1 MSYIGQRP
9 VVGRYIKLDQ
19 ISSGFNGSN
28 TGFSMT
34 AGSQAVFPGTARN
47 LLLSLGGVIQEPDTD
62 FTISGSTLTFTTP
75 PVANTTFF
83 GVIYGDMQATGT
95 PSDGTVLPASI
106 ATSGNFSFPEITITG
121 DLNIAD
127 KIIHSGDTDTA
138 LRFPANNAIS
148 AETSGNEVLRLDSSG
163 RILIG
168 KTSNR
173 QTRLGTNSFSP
184 DIQFEDE
191 SIGAVSMTRLSDN
204 NAPPRFILQKTRGSI
219 ASAAAVINNDLTG
232 QILFSGFDGSNFCN
246 TAQIRSEVDGTPGT
260 NDMPGNLLF
269 MTTSDGSTTTLERMR
284 ITSSGE
290 VGIGTSSPGDL
301 IHVVDGADDCAIR
314 IEATAA
320 DKDARLK
327 LFAHSNGVS
336 QVRFGD
342 QDDGDIGGLTY
353 DHTNDSL
360 EFRVSNN
367 ERMQIDS
374 SGRLLIGTT
383 SARSPQGITAALQV
397 EGTDAG
403 TSSFSLIRNS
413 ANQHSPNLIFSK
425 SRGASDG
432 SSTVVQNNDAL
443 GMIAWVGSDGSD
455 SVSAAA
461 RITGAVDGTPGS
473 NDMPGRLEF
482 LTTADGAT
490 APTERMRI
498 DSSGNVGIGTDSPN
512 VNFHVS
518 ATSSVAK
525 IESTASATSARLII
539 KSANDTYTGL
549 HFGDDGD
556 DDVGRIRYYH
566 TDNHMHFSTGA
577 SERMRIDADG
587 DVGIGTSSPGGNR
600 LMVQLTDDNSDG
612 LVVKGGSGQGRTN
625 IRVQMGNSDSSSST
639 GYRITNS
646 SGTTIASL
654 FIMNDKDDLN
664 FMNQSSGGQIIFN
677 TSSTSNSLGSL
688 ARARFDMDGNF
699 FGGKSSSDVNNTGF
713 ELKQNGLNAFTRN
726 NGGVLAVNRGTN
738 NGTLI
743 SLRRSNNEGGTIGVT
758 PTSAS
763 FNTSSDYRLKEN
775 VLAISDGITRLKTLK
790 PYRFNFK
797 VDASTTVDGFLA
809 HEVTAVP
816 EAITGTK
823 DQVVTQAMIDSGEYE
838 EGTLN
843 DPIYQSIDQS
853 KLVPLLVAALQEEIS
868 KREALEA
875 RVAAL
880 EAA

>member
-191 SIGAVSMTRLSDN
+191 TIAALSMTRLSDN

-383 SARSPQGITAALQV
+383 SARSPQGITASLQV

-425 SRGASDG
+425 SRGASVG
-432 SSTVVQNNDAL
+432 SSTVVQDNDAL

-455 SVSAAA
+455 SVSTAA

-498 DSSGNVGIGTDSPN
+498 DSTGLVGIGTASPSSI
-512 VNFHVS
+512 FHVRPLDE
-518 ATSSVAK
+518 TNFLVRN
-525 IESTASATSARLII
+525 EGSTVVL
-539 KSANDTYTGL
+539 
-549 HFGDDGD
+549 
-556 DDVGRIRYYH
+556 
-566 TDNHMHFSTGA
+566 A
-577 SERMRIDADG
+577 SETNSGRDNNRGMALEATAFEFIEGGSEKMRIDTNG

-600 LMVQLTDDNSDG
+600 LMVQLTDDNADG
-612 LVVKGGSGQGRTN
+612 LLVKGGSGQGRTN
-625 IRVQMGNSDSSSST
+625 IRVQMGNTDSTAST

-646 SGTTIASL
+646 SGTTIASF

-797 VDASTTVDGFLA
+797 IDASTTVDGFLA

>member
-138 LRFPANNAIS
+138 LRFPANNIIS

-191 SIGAVSMTRLSDN
+191 TIGAISLARLSDN

-219 ASAAAVINNDLTG
+219 ASAAAVINNDLVG

-269 MTTSDGSTTTLERMR
+269 MTTSDGSTTTVERMR

-290 VGIGTSSPGDL
+290 MGIGTSNPSDL
-301 IHVVDGADDCAIR
+301 IHVVDGAADCAIR
-314 IEATAA
+314 IEATAV

-342 QDDGDIGGLTY
+342 QNDGDIGGLTY

-360 EFRVSNN
+360 EFRVNN
-367 ERMQIDS
+367 SERMQIDS

-425 SRGASDG
+425 SRGASVG
-432 SSTVVQNNDAL
+432 SSTVVQDDDAL

-455 SVSAAA
+455 SVSTAA

-498 DSSGNVGIGTDSPN
+498 DSSGKVGIGTASPD

-539 KSANDTYTGL
+539 KSANNTYTGL

-566 TDNHMHFSTGA
+566 NTDHMQFSVGA
-577 SERMRIDADG
+577 TERMRIDADG

-600 LMVQLTDDNSDG
+600 LMVQLTDDNSDSF
-612 LVVKGGSGQGRTN
+612 LVKGGSGQGRTN
-625 IRVQMGNSDSSSST
+625 IRVQMGNTDSTAST

-646 SGTTIASL
+646 SGNTIASL

-699 FGGKSSSDVNNTGF
+699 FLGKSSADIDNTGV
-713 ELKQNGLNAFTRN
+713 ELKQNAQSAFTRN
-726 NGGVLAVNRGTN
+726 NGSTCTFNRGTN

-743 SLRRSNNEGGTIGVT
+743 SLRRSGSEGGTIGIT
-758 PTSAS
+758 PSSAS

-775 VLAISDGITRLKTLK
+775 LVTISDGITRLKTLK